1 VATQLGAALGI
12 LRIFLSI
19 LAVIY
24 DVLMFALFLT
34 IFIAAGGSPGS
45 HGPGAGNA
53 DAPVPP
59 AIGYVVMA
67 IMLGGFVL
75 NILAIAFGARL
86 PIGRKPQIDPITGVA
101 QTFS

>member
-1 VATQLGAALGI
+1 MGI

-34 IFIAAGGSPGS
+34 VFIVQGGSVSGPTPAAGSS
-45 HGPGAGNA
+45 AA
-53 DAPVPP
+53 SSDVPP
-59 AIGYVVMA
+59 AVGYVVMA

-86 PIGRKPQIDPITGVA
+86 PVGRKPPVDAITGVA